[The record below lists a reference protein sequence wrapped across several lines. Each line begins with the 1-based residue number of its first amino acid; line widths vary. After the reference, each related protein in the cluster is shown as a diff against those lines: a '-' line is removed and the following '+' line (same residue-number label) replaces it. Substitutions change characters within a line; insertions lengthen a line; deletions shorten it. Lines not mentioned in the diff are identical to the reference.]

1 MRIFYQRIIVVFVGL
16 FLGLMPLHAADAA
29 ASSNP
34 SVPVTTSSATPTT
47 PTPALAVQPTPA
59 PPPVRLAIP
68 TAQPVISPAPS
79 GMKRLVVGN
88 LTSNVDVSGYAYVIK
103 DPEKS
108 HTLYSI
114 LDLINR
120 GEILQ
125 YPVSG
130 PSISLG
136 LKAELHWIVIPIT
149 NISSTDQ
156 WSLSLGGSLDG
167 RMSYLSQ
174 LLLYNG
180 FTRQM
185 VFDTLENIY
194 DKHPIR
200 SSFPVTLTSGQ
211 SSYLVFQVKG
221 SPGTISYISPHVIN
235 PIKIDM
241 LAEVYDHLLGIVPLV
256 AAILLLSLYASL
268 RRVSFLFVGMAWV
281 VVFCHNF
288 MIDQFIVV
296 TGLSSGMVPPLAW
309 LLVSLLILA
318 GLWHSPNIHE
328 ELPKSLFLGAGSACL
343 ISSIAGMV
351 LMISAPI
358 VAALLMYAPILVVSG
373 MMLTSLPFLLS
384 GYRIH
389 FGIVMSGFFL
399 AFMSLWIA
407 LLSYDLFL
415 FPSVSLEIGSW
426 LLVGAVISSTL
437 PVFQLSSQVAQ
448 EYRGNE
454 VDTAPVHKSAQ
465 HIKDAKEMSEHRR
478 LMQVIESERKMMAD
492 MQVQEARR
500 TEAMHKA
507 KEAADE
513 ANRAKSAFLAVVSH
527 EIRTPMTGIMGM
539 VRLMLDTTLTK
550 EQREFAGT
558 IQDSGEALL
567 ALLNDILDFEKIES
581 GKMELENV
589 SFDLPRLVRGVQ
601 TLMGG
606 HAASK
611 GVEIQ
616 LEMDPHVPLFV
627 RGDPTRLRQVLLNLV
642 NNAVKFTSKGTVYIR
657 IRDLTGE
664 GSDNSGTYQVYFA
677 VQDSGI
683 GISPEAQK
691 KLFMPFAQADSSI
704 SRKYGGTG
712 LGLAICRRLIEAMGG
727 AINISSKE
735 GEGTTFFFTLKMFP
749 GVDDLSE
756 SSSAALSSSSIPQ
769 FRKKLSILVVD
780 DNGINQKVLS
790 SMIERYNHS
799 VKTASNGQ
807 EALDRVST
815 DLFDLIFMDI
825 ELPDMNGLD
834 VTRHIRDLPV
844 PRKANTPIVALTG
857 NVASEDVK
865 ACFEAGMNDFLGKP
879 ISPEK
884 LQDILLKADRQG
896 KFANQPGM
904 FLEDPQPSPSLP
916 RESGIQ
922 NSSLS
927 SSRSDLE
934 LESPDEID
942 TETAVM
948 LLSNIPLEIEQDD
961 EEEDSF
967 SLAVRKFEQ
976 AEKENTQT
984 PLASPKSIS
993 GSLLDYGLDEP
1004 MIKSLLVSLG
1014 KDQTLSLLDGFHEK
1028 AQELVTSIGHS
1039 FLENDMSVLAAR
1051 AHELKGMAGN
1061 FGFTEISALSARI
1074 ERAAKLN
1081 VSADLKEPVEKL
1093 ADSYAVA
1100 KTQLKI
1106 WLDRQ

>member
-1 MRIFYQRIIVVFVGL
+1 MRIFYQRTIVMLVGL
-16 FLGLMPLHAADAA
+16 LVGLMPLHAADAA

-156 WSLSLGGSLDG
+156 WFLSLGGSLDG

-221 SPGTISYISPHVIN
+221 SPGTISYISPHVVN

-241 LAEVYDHLLGIVPLV
+241 LAEIYDHLLGIVPLV

-268 RRVSFLFVGMAWV
+268 RRVSFLFVGTAWV

-296 TGLSSGMVPPLAW
+296 TGLSSSMVPPLAW

-407 LLSYDLFL
+407 LVAYDLFL

-454 VDTAPVHKSAQ
+454 VDTAPIHRAAQ

-478 LMQVIESERKMMAD
+478 LMQVIENERKMMGD

-664 GSDNSGTYQVYFA
+664 GSDNNGTYQVYFA

-756 SSSAALSSSSIPQ
+756 SSSAALSYSSIPQ

-927 SSRSDLE
+927 SSHSDLE

-948 LLSNIPLEIEQDD
+948 LLSNIPLETADED

-984 PLASPKSIS
+984 PLVSPKPVL
-993 GSLLDYGLDEP
+993 GSLIDYGLDEP

-1014 KDQTLSLLDGFHEK
+1014 KDQTISLLDGFYEK
-1028 AQELVTSIGHS
+1028 AHELVTSIGHS
-1039 FLENDMSVLAAR
+1039 FLENDIGVLAAR

-1074 ERAAKLN
+1074 ERAAKMN

-1100 KTQLKI
+1100 KTQLQI

>member
-1 MRIFYQRIIVVFVGL
+1 MRTFYHRTVAVLVGL
-16 FLGLMPLHAADAA
+16 FLSLMPLHATDAA
-29 ASSNP
+29 STTNSSLP
-34 SVPVTTSSATPTT
+34 ATPPATASAPA
-47 PTPALAVQPTPA
+47 PTIPAVQPTP
-59 PPPVRLAIP
+59 PPPIHLAL
-68 TAQPVISPAPS
+68 PVARPASPPVAS
-79 GMKRLVVGN
+79 GLKNLVIGDI
-88 LTSNVDVSGYAYVIK
+88 TSSVDVSGHAYVIK
-103 DPEKS
+103 DAEKA

-114 LDLINR
+114 LDIINR
-120 GEILQ
+120 GEISK

-130 PSISLG
+130 PSINLG
-136 LKAELHWIVIPIT
+136 LKGEFHWIVIPIT

-167 RMSYLSQ
+167 RMGYLPQ

-180 FTRQM
+180 FTRHM
-185 VFDTLENIY
+185 VFDTLGNIY
-194 DKHPIR
+194 DNHPIR

-221 SPGTISYISPHVIN
+221 SPGTISYITPRIIN
-235 PIKIDM
+235 PIKIAM
-241 LAEVYDHLLGIVPLV
+241 LTEVYNHLLGILPLV

-268 RRVSFLFVGMAWV
+268 RRVSFLFIGTAWV
-281 VVFCHNF
+281 LVFCHSF

-296 TGLSSGMVPPLAW
+296 TGISSSMIPPLTW

-318 GLWHSPNIHE
+318 SLWHSPNIHE

-351 LMISAPI
+351 LMLSAPI
-358 VAALLMYAPILVVSG
+358 VATLLMYAPVIMASS
-373 MMLTSLPFLLS
+373 MMIMMSLPFLLS

-399 AFMSLWIA
+399 TAMSLWSA
-407 LLSYDLFL
+407 LVSYDILP
-415 FPSVSLEIGSW
+415 FPSVSLEIGPW
-426 LLVGAVISSTL
+426 LLIAAIVSSTL
-437 PVFQLSSQVAQ
+437 PVFQLSNQVAQ

-454 VDTAPVHKSAQ
+454 VDTAPVYKAAQ

-478 LMQVIESERKMMAD
+478 LMQVIEHERKMMAD

-601 TLMGG
+601 TLMNG

-611 GVEIQ
+611 GVEIK

-642 NNAVKFTSKGTVYIR
+642 NNAVKFTPKGTVYIR

-664 GSDNSGTYQVYFA
+664 GSDNNGTYQVYFA

-683 GISPEAQK
+683 GISAEAQK

-727 AINISSKE
+727 TINISSKE
-735 GEGTTFFFTLKMFP
+735 GEGTTFFFTLKVFP

-756 SSSAALSSSSIPQ
+756 SASSSLSSSSAPQ
-769 FRKKLSILVVD
+769 FRKKLSVLVVD

-799 VKTASNGQ
+799 VKTAGNGQ

-815 DLFDLIFMDI
+815 DQFDLIFMDI
-825 ELPDMNGLD
+825 ELPDMNGLE
-834 VTRHIRDLPV
+834 VTQHIRELPI

-865 ACFEAGMNDFLGKP
+865 ACFDAGMNDFLAKP

-896 KFANQPGM
+896 KFAHQPGL
-904 FLEDPQPSPSLP
+904 FLEDPLPLPSLP
-916 RESGIQ
+916 REVGLQ
-922 NSSLS
+922 NSSLPS
-927 SSRSDLE
+927 PDLAF
-934 LESPDEID
+934 ESPDEID
-942 TETAVM
+942 VETASM
-948 LLSNIPLEIEQDD
+948 LLSNISLETGEDEE

-967 SLAVRKFEQ
+967 SLAVKRFEQ
-976 AEKENTQT
+976 SEKDDSQP
-984 PLASPKSIS
+984 PLNSPKPLS
-993 GSLLDYGLDEP
+993 GSLIDYGLDEP
-1004 MIKSLLVSLG
+1004 MIKSLLASLG
-1014 KDQTLSLLDGFHEK
+1014 KNQTISLLDGFYEK
-1028 AQELVTSIGHS
+1028 AEELVTSIGHS
-1039 FLENDMSVLAAR
+1039 FLENNIEILAAR

-1061 FGFTEISALSARI
+1061 FGFTEISALAARI

-1081 VSADLKEPVEKL
+1081 VLTDLKEPVEKL

-1100 KTQLKI
+1100 KTQLKT